1 MKPEA
6 GRARAEDIAAFL
18 AKFDDVEEAIDAIRD
33 FAQPAVSAG
42 LVDLPDIKPYPM
54 TAKLLSPAAATPPA
68 NKPGEPAASLP
79 LAKNS
84 EKPASLPK
92 DPANQSDI
100 APAYSKHHIAV
111 ADLAK
116 SYRVGRQTIPAL
128 DGVSL
133 DIFAGEFVAITGAS
147 GSGKSTLLQL
157 IGGLDKP
164 SAGQILINDQPL
176 SRLSDRQLSRFRSRE
191 IGFVFQSF
199 YLQPFLTLSA
209 NLEIPAMFARIKPKQ
224 RRARAQ
230 ELAELV
236 GLADRMHHLPREL
249 SGGQIQR
256 AAIARALFNR
266 PNIVLADE
274 PTGNLDSANS
284 DRIIDLFHQ
293 IRRELGTTVV
303 IVTHNPDI
311 AAAADREIRLKDGR
325 IADA

>member
-1 MKPEA
+1 MKPEV
-6 GRARAEDIAAFL
+6 GKARDEDVAAFL
-18 AKFDDVEEAIDAIRD
+18 AKFDDIEEAIDAIRN

-42 LVDLPDIKPYPM
+42 LVDLPPVAKSNPAAKVM
-54 TAKLLSPAAATPPA
+54 TPPAATP
-68 NKPGEPAASLP
+68 KRS
-79 LAKNS
+79 S
-84 EKPASLPK
+84 RC
-92 DPANQSDI
+92 
-100 APAYSKHHIAV
+100 HIV
-111 ADLAK
+111 VTDLAK

-128 DGVSL
+128 GGVSL

-176 SRLSDRQLSRFRSRE
+176 SRLSDRQLSQFRSRE

-224 RRARAQ
+224 RRDRAQ

-266 PNIVLADE
+266 PNILLADE

>member
-1 MKPEA
+1 MKPEV
-6 GRARAEDIAAFL
+6 GKVRAEDIAAFL
-18 AKFDDVEEAIDAIRD
+18 AKFDDVEEAIDAIRN

-42 LVDLPDIKPYPM
+42 LVDLPP
-54 TAKLLSPAAATPPA
+54 TAKSNPVAKVMTPPAAAPERS
-68 NKPGEPAASLP
+68 GRC
-79 LAKNS
+79 
-84 EKPASLPK
+84 
-92 DPANQSDI
+92 
-100 APAYSKHHIAV
+100 HIAV
-111 ADLAK
+111 TDLAK

-164 SAGQILINDQPL
+164 STGQILINDQPL

-209 NLEIPAMFARIKPKQ
+209 NLEIPAMFARVKPKQ
-224 RRARAQ
+224 RRDRAQ

-266 PNIVLADE
+266 PNILLADE

>member
-1 MKPEA
+1 MKPEV
-6 GRARAEDIAAFL
+6 GKVRAEDIAAFL
-18 AKFDDVEEAIDAIRD
+18 AKFDDVEEAIDAIRG

-42 LVDLPDIKPYPM
+42 LVDLPP
-54 TAKLLSPAAATPPA
+54 TAKSNSAAKVMTPPAAAP
-68 NKPGEPAASLP
+68 ES
-79 LAKNS
+79 S
-84 EKPASLPK
+84 SRC
-92 DPANQSDI
+92 
-100 APAYSKHHIAV
+100 HIAV
-111 ADLAK
+111 TDLAK

-128 DGVSL
+128 GGVSL

-224 RRARAQ
+224 RRARVQ

-266 PNIVLADE
+266 PNILLADE

>member
-1 MKPEA
+1 MKPEV
-6 GRARAEDIAAFL
+6 GKARDEDVAAFL
-18 AKFDDVEEAIDAIRD
+18 AKFDDIEEAIDAIRN

-42 LVDLPDIKPYPM
+42 LVDLPPVAKSNPAAKVM
-54 TAKLLSPAAATPPA
+54 TPPAATP
-68 NKPGEPAASLP
+68 KRS
-79 LAKNS
+79 S
-84 EKPASLPK
+84 RC
-92 DPANQSDI
+92 
-100 APAYSKHHIAV
+100 HIV
-111 ADLAK
+111 VTDLAK

-128 DGVSL
+128 GGVSL

-176 SRLSDRQLSRFRSRE
+176 SRLSDRQLSQFRSRE

-224 RRARAQ
+224 RRARSQ

-266 PNIVLADE
+266 PNILLADE

-293 IRRELGTTVV
+293 IRHELGTTVV

>member
-1 MKPEA
+1 MKPEV
-6 GRARAEDIAAFL
+6 GKVRAEDIAAFL
-18 AKFDDVEEAIDAIRD
+18 AKFDNVEEAIDAIRN

-42 LVDLPDIKPYPM
+42 LVNLPPA
-54 TAKLLSPAAATPPA
+54 AKSSPAAKATTL
-68 NKPGEPAASLP
+68 PAA
-79 LAKNS
+79 
-84 EKPASLPK
+84 
-92 DPANQSDI
+92 
-100 APAYSKHHIAV
+100 APEHSGRCHITV
-111 ADLAK
+111 TDLAK

-164 SAGQILINDQPL
+164 STGQILINDQPL

-209 NLEIPAMFARIKPKQ
+209 NLEIPAMFARVKPKQ

-230 ELAELV
+230 EIAELV

-266 PNIVLADE
+266 PNILLADE

>member
-1 MKPEA
+1 MKPEV
-6 GRARAEDIAAFL
+6 GKVRAEDIAAFL
-18 AKFDDVEEAIDAIRD
+18 AKFDDVEEAIDAIRG

-42 LVDLPDIKPYPM
+42 LVDLPP
-54 TAKLLSPAAATPPA
+54 TAKSNPVAKVMTPPAAAPERS
-68 NKPGEPAASLP
+68 GRC
-79 LAKNS
+79 
-84 EKPASLPK
+84 
-92 DPANQSDI
+92 
-100 APAYSKHHIAV
+100 HIAV
-111 ADLAK
+111 TDLAK

-128 DGVSL
+128 GGVSL

-164 SAGQILINDQPL
+164 STGQILINDQPL

-209 NLEIPAMFARIKPKQ
+209 NLEIPAMFARVKPKQ

-256 AAIARALFNR
+256 AAIARALIFYS
-266 PNIVLADE
+266 
-274 PTGNLDSANS
+274 PTSRQAIWTAPIPTASSTYFTKSAANS
-284 DRIIDLFHQ
+284 APRSLSLRIIQ
-293 IRRELGTTVV
+293 TSPQQP
-303 IVTHNPDI
+303 IVKS
-311 AAAADREIRLKDGR
+311 A
-325 IADA
+325 

>member
-1 MKPEA
+1 MKPEV
-6 GRARAEDIAAFL
+6 GKARAEDIAAFL
-18 AKFDDVEEAIDAIRD
+18 AKFDDVDEAIDAIRN

-42 LVDLPDIKPYPM
+42 LVDLPPTTKSDPTTKAITP
-54 TAKLLSPAAATPPA
+54 PAAAPER
-68 NKPGEPAASLP
+68 PGRC
-79 LAKNS
+79 
-84 EKPASLPK
+84 
-92 DPANQSDI
+92 
-100 APAYSKHHIAV
+100 HITV
-111 ADLAK
+111 TDLAK

-128 DGVSL
+128 GGISL
-133 DIFAGEFVAITGAS
+133 DIFAGEFIAITGAS

-176 SRLSDRQLSRFRSRE
+176 SRLSDWQLSRFRSRE
-191 IGFVFQSF
+191 IGFIFQSF

-209 NLEIPAMFARIKPKQ
+209 NLEIPAMFARVKPKQ

-236 GLADRMHHLPREL
+236 GLANRMHHLPREL

-256 AAIARALFNR
+256 AAIARALFNC
-266 PNIVLADE
+266 PNILLADE

>member
-1 MKPEA
+1 MKPEV
-6 GRARAEDIAAFL
+6 GKARAEDIAAFL
-18 AKFDDVEEAIDAIRD
+18 AKFDDVEEAIDAIRG

-42 LVDLPDIKPYPM
+42 LVDLP
-54 TAKLLSPAAATPPA
+54 PAA
-68 NKPGEPAASLP
+68 KPDPAAKVMTPSAAEP
-79 LAKNS
+79 ERS
-84 EKPASLPK
+84 GRC
-92 DPANQSDI
+92 
-100 APAYSKHHIAV
+100 HIAV
-111 ADLAK
+111 TDLAK

-128 DGVSL
+128 GGVSL

-209 NLEIPAMFARIKPKQ
+209 NLEIPAMFARVKPKQ

-266 PNIVLADE
+266 PNILLADE

-325 IADA
+325 VADA

>member
-1 MKPEA
+1 MKPEV
-6 GRARAEDIAAFL
+6 GKARAEDIAAFL
-18 AKFDDVEEAIDAIRD
+18 AKFDDVDEAIDAIRN

-42 LVDLPDIKPYPM
+42 LVDLPPTTKSDPTTKAITP
-54 TAKLLSPAAATPPA
+54 PAAAPER
-68 NKPGEPAASLP
+68 PGRC
-79 LAKNS
+79 
-84 EKPASLPK
+84 
-92 DPANQSDI
+92 
-100 APAYSKHHIAV
+100 HITV
-111 ADLAK
+111 TDLAK

-128 DGVSL
+128 GGISL
-133 DIFAGEFVAITGAS
+133 DIFAGEFIAITGAS

-176 SRLSDRQLSRFRSRE
+176 SRLSDWQLSRFRSRE
-191 IGFVFQSF
+191 IGFIFQSF

-209 NLEIPAMFARIKPKQ
+209 NLEIPAMFARVKPKQ

-266 PNIVLADE
+266 PNILLADE

-293 IRRELGTTVV
+293 IRRDLGTTVV

>member
-1 MKPEA
+1 M
-6 GRARAEDIAAFL
+6 RDEDIAAFL
-18 AKFDDVEEAIDAIRD
+18 AKFDDVEEAINAIRN

-42 LVDLPDIKPYPM
+42 LVDLPPA
-54 TAKLLSPAAATPPA
+54 AKSDSAAKVTPPAAA
-68 NKPGEPAASLP
+68 
-79 LAKNS
+79 S
-84 EKPASLPK
+84 ERSGRC
-92 DPANQSDI
+92 
-100 APAYSKHHIAV
+100 HIAV
-111 ADLAK
+111 TDLAK

-164 SAGQILINDQPL
+164 STGQILINDQPL

-209 NLEIPAMFARIKPKQ
+209 NLEIPAMFARVKPKQ
-224 RRARAQ
+224 RRTRAQ

-266 PNIVLADE
+266 PNILLADE

>member
-1 MKPEA
+1 MKPEV
-6 GRARAEDIAAFL
+6 GKVRAEDIAAFL
-18 AKFDDVEEAIDAIRD
+18 AKFDDVEEAIDAIRN

-42 LVDLPDIKPYPM
+42 LVDLPP
-54 TAKLLSPAAATPPA
+54 TAKSDSTAKIMTPPAAA
-68 NKPGEPAASLP
+68 
-79 LAKNS
+79 
-84 EKPASLPK
+84 PK
-92 DPANQSDI
+92 RSGRC
-100 APAYSKHHIAV
+100 HIAV
-111 ADLAK
+111 TDLAK

-164 SAGQILINDQPL
+164 STGQILINDQPL

-209 NLEIPAMFARIKPKQ
+209 NLEIPAMFARVKPKQ
-224 RRARAQ
+224 RRTRAQ

-266 PNIVLADE
+266 PNILLADE

-325 IADA
+325 ITDA

>member
-1 MKPEA
+1 MKPEV
-6 GRARAEDIAAFL
+6 GKVRAEDIAAFL
-18 AKFDDVEEAIDAIRD
+18 AKFDDVEEAIDAIRG

-42 LVDLPDIKPYPM
+42 LVDLPPAAKSSPATKVM
-54 TAKLLSPAAATPPA
+54 TPPAAAP
-68 NKPGEPAASLP
+68 ES
-79 LAKNS
+79 S
-84 EKPASLPK
+84 SRC
-92 DPANQSDI
+92 
-100 APAYSKHHIAV
+100 HIAV
-111 ADLAK
+111 TDLAK

-128 DGVSL
+128 GGVSL
-133 DIFAGEFVAITGAS
+133 DIFAGEFVVITGAS

-209 NLEIPAMFARIKPKQ
+209 NLEIPAMFARVKPKQ

-266 PNIVLADE
+266 PNILLADE

>member
-1 MKPEA
+1 MKPEV
-6 GRARAEDIAAFL
+6 GKVRAEDIATFL
-18 AKFDDVEEAIDAIRD
+18 AKFDDVEEAIDAIRS

-42 LVDLPDIKPYPM
+42 LVDLPL
-54 TAKLLSPAAATPPA
+54 TAKSDPAAKVMTPPAAAP
-68 NKPGEPAASLP
+68 ES
-79 LAKNS
+79 S
-84 EKPASLPK
+84 SRC
-92 DPANQSDI
+92 
-100 APAYSKHHIAV
+100 HIAV
-111 ADLAK
+111 TDLAK

-164 SAGQILINDQPL
+164 STGQILINDQPL

-209 NLEIPAMFARIKPKQ
+209 NLEIPAMFARVKPKQ

-266 PNIVLADE
+266 PNILLADE

>member
-1 MKPEA
+1 MKPEV
-6 GRARAEDIAAFL
+6 GKARDEDVAAFL
-18 AKFDDVEEAIDAIRD
+18 AKFDDVEEAIDAIRN

-42 LVDLPDIKPYPM
+42 LVDLPPAAKSDS
-54 TAKLLSPAAATPPA
+54 TAKIMTPSAATP
-68 NKPGEPAASLP
+68 KRS
-79 LAKNS
+79 S
-84 EKPASLPK
+84 SR
-92 DPANQSDI
+92 
-100 APAYSKHHIAV
+100 HIIV
-111 ADLAK
+111 TDLAK

-164 SAGQILINDQPL
+164 STGQILINDQPL

-209 NLEIPAMFARIKPKQ
+209 NLEIPAMFARVKPKQ

-266 PNIVLADE
+266 PNILLADE

-284 DRIIDLFHQ
+284 DRIINLFHQ